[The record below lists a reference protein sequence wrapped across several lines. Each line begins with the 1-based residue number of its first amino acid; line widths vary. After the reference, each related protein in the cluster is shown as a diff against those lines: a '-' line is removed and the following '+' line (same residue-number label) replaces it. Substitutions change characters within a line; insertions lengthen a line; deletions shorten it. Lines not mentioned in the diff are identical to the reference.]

1 MASNNLKNSSQTH
14 NQPNAK
20 IILRLRSIISSK
32 FNGKNKTPYL
42 EELINTQIIF
52 FCRHNRCKRWF
63 SLTII
68 EIQYFSLSSLKL
80 GIKKIRN
87 IEFGIK
93 IYLVLK
99 FKKLKGPNIYNW
111 KSLGTTLN
119 IHQNFVKVTHSL
131 YSPSLLTFC
140 VKSQGWLNKKLVTNL
155 VERRIWTWKDSGC
168 KHENGIV
175 QVKNDEKRGFLI
187 RDCQPYSKAMIF
199 FIAMIFSKLHG
210 N

>member
-119 IHQNFVKVTHSL
+119 SL
-131 YSPSLLTFC
+131 IP
-140 VKSQGWLNKKLVTNL
+140 
-155 VERRIWTWKDSGC
+155 
-168 KHENGIV
+168 
-175 QVKNDEKRGFLI
+175 
-187 RDCQPYSKAMIF
+187 
-199 FIAMIFSKLHG
+199 FILQAF
-210 N
+210 